1 MSSKFQ
7 RPPLTPKEKEKLA
20 EKFMDGAPRSSP
32 VSKEEKG
39 VIFMRV
45 PRTVIDD
52 LDRIYNLT
60 GYKPNAFCFHA
71 IVEAIKEKLK
81 QIERES

>member
-1 MSSKFQ
+1 VSKFQ
-7 RPPLTPKEKEKLA
+7 RPPLTEKEKEKLA
-20 EKFMDGAPRSSP
+20 QKFIDGAPRSSP

-45 PRTVIDD
+45 PRSLIDD
-52 LDRIYNLT
+52 LERLYNLT
-60 GYKPNAFCFHA
+60 GYKPNTFCYHA
-71 IVEAIKEKLK
+71 IVEAVKEKLK